1 VTQPRVRAA
10 PSSRA
15 FLPLLS
21 VMLFVTGACG
31 LVYQQLWMRELSL
44 VFGVTIYAAATV
56 LASFMAGL
64 ALGSWLAGR
73 AVDRARRPLAWYGTI
88 EILVGVAA
96 LLTPAAME
104 AVEWV
109 YVELAGGTDTSIGL
123 LTALRFALG
132 FAVLLV
138 PSTMMGASMP
148 IVVKSSVLEAVDLGA
163 RAGWLYAVN
172 TAGAIVGTLL
182 AGFVLIGE
190 FGLWATFLIAAAA
203 NGVVGLTAIVTS
215 LRLGPAR
222 RTAAVAREEQR
233 APVDEIV
240 SPAPTLTVRRVVLCV
255 FAVSGFVSLALE
267 IVWFRVLVLY
277 LESNTYAFSAML
289 ATVLA
294 GIAIGS
300 ALVTPFL
307 RRRADWISRLIGL
320 EVALAVVALTSLW
333 FLGQSYDVADFV
345 GNAYVPGTIPGNR
358 FTVIASLL
366 AIFPSALLMGIA
378 FPIGLMIWGST
389 GETTTT
395 EAGRHVGTFY
405 AWNLT
410 GAIAG
415 SIVAGF
421 VLVPEFGTRAS
432 VVFLASCLLVAAL
445 ALAAVA
451 PSRERVALGATG
463 AVAFVIGLVLMVP
476 DPYAAALEHRHPGE
490 RLVWSEE
497 GIQTTVAVQQGTDG
511 SRRMLLDGLPQAN
524 TAPDVVALH
533 RLIGALPVALH
544 PQPDD
549 ALVIGLGGGVTAG
562 AAATTG
568 ADSVLVVELSDEV
581 VDGARYFRRV
591 NDGVTNRRDVRFRID
606 DGRNFL
612 LLTDRKYDVITAD
625 IIQPQ
630 HAGAGK
636 VWSVEY
642 WELARDAL
650 ADEGL
655 MLQWVGRDRDEH
667 VYKMIVRS
675 FLEVFP
681 DATLWADG
689 QLLVAGRG
697 PLQVNEDTLARK
709 FSDPRIADALRRSG
723 INGPDDILALYTAG
737 PRELRRFV
745 DGGPRLTDDRPRIE
759 YYRSLP
765 ERGAPVDLTS
775 VRGDVTE
782 VLEG

>member
-1 VTQPRVRAA
+1 
-10 PSSRA
+10 
-15 FLPLLS
+15 LLS
-21 VMLFVTGACG
+21 AMLFVTGACG

-104 AVEWV
+104 AVETV
-109 YVELAGGTDTSIGL
+109 YVEVAGGTDTSLGL

-132 FAVLLV
+132 FVVLLV

-163 RAGWLYAVN
+163 RAGWLYSVN

-203 NGVVGLTAIVTS
+203 NGVVGITAIVTS

-222 RTAAVAREEQR
+222 RTTAAAPRER
-233 APVDEIV
+233 TPSADVV
-240 SPAPTLTVRRVVLCV
+240 SPEPSPTVRRVVLCV
-255 FAVSGFVSLALE
+255 FAVSGFVALALE

-294 GIAIGS
+294 GIASGS
-300 ALVTPFL
+300 AVVTPFL
-307 RRRADWISRLIGL
+307 RRRADWISRLVGV

-333 FLGQSYDVADFV
+333 FLGQSYDVADLV
-345 GNAYVPGTIPGNR
+345 GSEYVPGTIPGNR
-358 FTVIASLL
+358 FTVVASVL

-378 FPIGLMIWGST
+378 FPVGLMIWGST
-389 GETTTT
+389 GDTTAT

-445 ALAAVA
+445 VLAAAA
-451 PSRERVALGATG
+451 PSRERLALGATG
-463 AVAFVIGLVLMVP
+463 AVAFVIAFVLMVP

-490 RLVWSEE
+490 RVVWSEE

-524 TAPDVVALH
+524 TAADVVALH

-544 PQPDD
+544 AQPDD

-562 AAATTG
+562 AAVTSG
-568 ADSVLVVELSDEV
+568 AESVLVVELSDEV
-581 VDGARYFRRV
+581 VEGARFFRRV
-591 NDGVTNRRDVRFRID
+591 NDRVTRHPDVRFRID

-642 WELARDAL
+642 WKLARDAL
-650 ADEGL
+650 ARDGL
-655 MLQWVGRDRDEH
+655 MLQWIGRDRDEH

-681 DATLWADG
+681 NATLWADG

-697 PLQVNEDTLARK
+697 PLQVNGDALARK
-709 FSDPRIADALRRSG
+709 FSDPGIAAALRRSG
-723 INGPDDILALYTAG
+723 INDPDDLLALYTAG
-737 PRELRRFV
+737 PSELRRFV
-745 DGGPRLTDDRPRIE
+745 NGGPRLTDDRPRIE

-765 ERGAPVDLTS
+765 ERGAPVNLAS
-775 VRGDVTE
+775 LRGDVNE
-782 VLEG
+782 VLDR